1 MKVVVIGN
9 GIGGFSAASTV
20 RRLNNHCD
28 VTMIAIETTPLYSSC
43 VLPNYI
49 SGKISREHTF
59 VKTDRDYQQLGIH
72 TLFGPKVKEINP
84 PAKTISLDDG
94 RVLPF
99 DKLVLATG
107 SDATVFGER
116 KKGIFKLKTLQD
128 ADDIL
133 QHGGKKAVVI
143 GAGAIGIEIAI
154 ALHSREYEVTIIE
167 MMDQILPLGL
177 DQTGADKVKEILKE
191 NGIKVLNG
199 ECAVEALGQDR
210 VQGLITDKRKLV
222 CDTLIWALGMRPRVE
237 LARQAGIKIGDKGGI
252 VVDCYMETSVSGIYT
267 CGDCVE
273 TNDILTGEPSLNLF
287 WHNANRQGSIAGHN
301 CIGVCK
307 EYPGSQNILNV
318 DIFGNHIVGFGYTE
332 ASLYDIKTLHGKL
345 NDLSIIDSEK
355 NESYYRLVVVGDRCI
370 GGQFINIKKDLGL
383 LWSIMFQGKSIKELL
398 KFFENEDLMY
408 RRPWLYRVRPFFKNK
423 LN

>member
-9 GIGGFSAASTV
+9 GIAGFSAASTI
-20 RRLNNHCD
+20 RRLNGQCN
-28 VTMIAIETTPLYSSC
+28 VTMISTETTPLYSAC
-43 VLPNYI
+43 VLPDYI
-49 SGKISREHTF
+49 SGKISRESTF
-59 VKTDRDYQQLGIH
+59 VKTDKDYEQLGIH
-72 TLFGPKVKEINP
+72 TSFGCEVKEIDPN
-84 PAKTISLDDG
+84 AKKVTMDDG
-94 RVLPF
+94 RALSF
-99 DKLVLATG
+99 DKLILAMG
-107 SDATVFGER
+107 SDAIVFGEL
-116 KKGIFKLKTLQD
+116 KKGIFKIKALKD
-128 ADDIL
+128 ADEIL
-133 QHGGKKAVVI
+133 RHKGKKAIIV
-143 GAGAIGIEIAI
+143 GSGAIGIEVAI
-154 ALHSREYEVTIIE
+154 ALHYKGYEVTIIE
-167 MMDQILPLGL
+167 MLERVLPLGL
-177 DQTGADKVKEILKE
+177 DQKGANKVKEILKE